1 MCFEGLIHFWRFV
14 AFAVSLSDC
23 NYILHLEF
31 QQKYCLVVI
40 NISLERQ
47 MEMKRRGEHA
57 TSTAAWHHFE
67 TVSVGFPCAE
77 HTEKWV
83 TFLLNR
89 GVFLYF
95 FSTLCKYMYVSIP
108 SNVSFMCP
116 LVHEVNQWFSNC
128 SVSWF
133 TCLGIP
139 PANSPQQMSKS
150 PWAASLFE
158 KRVFERNIT
167 PKQTNQENIRVFPR
181 NRVPPQ
187 SSILIGFSIIFT
199 IHFGVPIYVHSEIL
213 DVMLFT
219 QVTGDPKEVE
229 QCPEALKISNFAGY
243 FLSEGPGGYIDVWME
258 GWMSWVELSWL
269 LSLGVDERKSWII
282 QECD

>member
-1 MCFEGLIHFWRFV
+1 
-14 AFAVSLSDC
+14 
-23 NYILHLEF
+23 
-31 QQKYCLVVI
+31 
-40 NISLERQ
+40 
-47 MEMKRRGEHA
+47 
-57 TSTAAWHHFE
+57 
-67 TVSVGFPCAE
+67 
-77 HTEKWV
+77 
-83 TFLLNR
+83 
-89 GVFLYF
+89 
-95 FSTLCKYMYVSIP
+95 
-108 SNVSFMCP
+108 MCP
-116 LVHEVNQWFSNC
+116 LVHEVSQWFSNC

-133 TCLGIP
+133 TCLGIA
-139 PANSPQQMSKS
+139 PANSPQQTSKS

-229 QCPEALKISNFAGY
+229 QCPEALKISNFAGL
-243 FLSEGPGGYIDVWME
+243 FFHLRD
-258 GWMSWVELSWL
+258 
-269 LSLGVDERKSWII
+269 LGVDGWM
-282 QECD
+282 DG